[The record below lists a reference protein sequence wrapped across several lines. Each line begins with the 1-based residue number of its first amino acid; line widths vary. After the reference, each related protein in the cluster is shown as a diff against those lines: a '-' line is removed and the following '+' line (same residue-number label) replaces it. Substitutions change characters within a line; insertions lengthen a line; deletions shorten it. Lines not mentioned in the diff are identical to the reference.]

1 MATIAVSGAIAVDG
15 STLSLRPTPVALARD
30 ISVPGDPT
38 RTEFFQSL
46 GGRLGTVWE
55 VDGVAH
61 VTGLFL
67 ATRNRLDIQYGD
79 GRSETLVLGG
89 TGRVALSSRSSDG
102 EAACTLWYPAGHRFS
117 AEERRAALSDY
128 ARRLG
133 VAGLPRRAAR
143 QEDLCAAAMADM
155 ESEGDMAAGGAPDM
169 LSLFGLADDARL
181 WAGFEYFYAGFLAP
195 HEGGY
200 VANDGN
206 GSPANFGINQGGNPD
221 IDVVKLTQGEAEKIL
236 YDRYWVASGAGR
248 LPSALAA
255 VHGDTAINLG
265 LAVASQLLAQ
275 SNGDPQK
282 YLDLRDARYRA
293 IAQSNSDRAGYLPIW
308 LARNEDLRR
317 FIAAETDGN
326 VVTAGFSGSPKAD
339 WENSP

>member
-1 MATIAVSGAIAVDG
+1 
-15 STLSLRPTPVALARD
+15 
-30 ISVPGDPT
+30 
-38 RTEFFQSL
+38 
-46 GGRLGTVWE
+46 LGTVWE